1 LTPGEPLPRRDLYVQ
16 IEHRYGSFE
25 HFYHFLIGFFVP
37 LVKFMYVDGAA
48 NRWDEVLVRS
58 CGPMDSFLDELRS
71 PILRALP
78 KAEHKSLASRFPDD
92 RRVTLH
98 GLDFPDDYD
107 AATFRVVSAAVKALL
122 ADRLAYEADRTAR
135 FLGSP
140 WPRVLLIERMPAPP
154 FYSSVESEM
163 KTAGAERRSLGNQWA
178 LEKWLAAEFGNCLN
192 VSLEYTTLAR
202 QVALFSAAD
211 VIVAQHGAALGNL
224 IWARPGTYVV
234 EICPRR
240 GSGDEATEAVAQ
252 WVESG
257 NPMGCL
263 AMCMNL
269 RYTRVGQSG
278 LHGDAD
284 LEELGSVIRRDLREV
299 V

>member
-1 LTPGEPLPRRDLYVQ
+1 VQ

-25 HFYHFLIGFFVP
+25 HFYHFLVGFLVP
-37 LVKFMYVDGAA
+37 LVKFLYVDGGA
-48 NRWDEVLVRS
+48 NQWDEVLVRS
-58 CGPMDSFLDELRS
+58 CGPMDQILDELRS

-78 KAEHKSLASRFPDD
+78 RAEHKALASQFPDD
-92 RRVTLH
+92 RRVILR

-107 AATFRVVSAAVKALL
+107 AAAFRAVSAAVKALL
-122 ADRLAYEADRTAR
+122 ADRVADEAERRDFFR
-135 FLGSP
+135 GSS
-140 WPRVLLIERMPAPP
+140 WPYVLLVERMPAPP
-154 FYSSVESEM
+154 FYGSDESEM
-163 KTAGAERRSLGNQWA
+163 KTAGAERRSIGNHRA
-178 LEKWLAAEFGNCLN
+178 LESWLAREFGSCLN
-192 VSLEYTTLAR
+192 VTLEDATLAR

-240 GSGDEATEAVAQ
+240 GSGDEATEAVAN

-257 NPMGCL
+257 NPMGRL
-263 AMCMNL
+263 ALCMDQ
-269 RYTRVGQSG
+269 RYARVGQSG

-284 LEELGSVIRRDLREV
+284 LRELETIIRRDLREAV
-299 V
+299 RAR